1 MKNCI
6 SKPSAL
12 SALVVAF
19 ALSGLMTSCD
29 DMLSTDSEFVQFA
42 EDNTLSHPEDSIFS
56 VMGIIRDMQ
65 VIADRI
71 VLLGELRGDLV
82 VPTDNATKDIKNMAA
97 FHFNEENQYNRISDF
112 YAVINDCN
120 YFLAHADMDLER
132 LGKVVFEREFAAVKT
147 FRAWTYLQLAKI
159 YGEVPLVL
167 DPILTEADAQHA
179 MELKPSGMKEICDYF
194 ITDIADYVDTEF
206 PQYGQM
212 GSYNSEQFFIPVRV
226 LLGELSLWAGYY
238 DDAAYYLID
247 YLTQR
252 NHPVSTGITS
262 ADWHENI
269 DNFATAIPGGSF
281 SSMFATS
288 RSEEVISMIPME
300 DNEYY
305 GVRSYLPSIFS
316 SMENSNH
323 GFFQVTP
330 SQAMF
335 DYSSA
340 EDYCYLYTTKVG
352 KDTIYVQKNNLQRKY
367 YAGDLRFSQTYT
379 YRTINR
385 DEFSKYSSTD
395 QQITKHRGLYVVTY
409 RRQQVYLMLAE
420 ALNRA
425 NCPETA
431 MCILKYGLTNL
442 NISRYISEREMM
454 DLHINLR
461 SFNDDV
467 FNESNTQ
474 GIHSRG
480 CGEAECDTLYTL
492 PMPEMA
498 LASYADTVAYQV
510 PLVEDMIMREM
521 TLEKAFEGQ
530 RYYDLMR
537 VALRRGEPDY
547 LAKPVAYR
555 TGVEDAAL
563 RSLLMNQANWYLPIE
578 PVSLK

>member
-1 MKNCI
+1 MKNRI
-6 SKPSAL
+6 SKASAL
-12 SALVVAF
+12 SVLFVAF

-42 EDNTLSHPEDSIFS
+42 EDNTLNHPEDSIFS

-82 VPTDNATKDIKNMAA
+82 VPTDNATKDIKNMAN
-97 FHFNEENQYNRISDF
+97 FRFDEENLYDRISDF

-120 YFLAHADMDLER
+120 FFLANADMNLER

-167 DPILTEADAQHA
+167 DPILTEADAQRA

-194 ITDIADYVDTEF
+194 IDDIMEYEDTEY
-206 PQYGQM
+206 PKYGQM

-238 DDAAYYLID
+238 DDAVYYLAD

-252 NHPVSTGITS
+252 NHPVPTGITS
-262 ADWHENI
+262 AYWGENI
-269 DNFATAIPGGSF
+269 DNFATAAPAGSF
-281 SSMFATS
+281 GSMFNTLQ
-288 RSEEVISMIPME
+288 SEEVISMIPME

-305 GVRSYLPSIFS
+305 GVRSYLPNIFS

-340 EDYCYLYTTKVG
+340 EDYCYLFTTKVG

-367 YAGDLRFSQTYT
+367 YAGDLRFCQTYT

-395 QQITKHRGLYVVTY
+395 QQITKHPGLYVVTY
-409 RRQQVYLMLAE
+409 RKQQVYLMFAE

-442 NISRYISEREMM
+442 NMSRYISEKEIM
-454 DLHINLR
+454 N
-461 SFNDDV
+461 SYFNFGFFDDV
-467 FNESNTQ
+467 FTESNTQ

-492 PMPEMA
+492 PVPEMA

-537 VALRRGEPDY
+537 IALRRGDPDY
-547 LAKPVAYR
+547 LAKPVANR

-563 RSLLMNQANWYLPIE
+563 RSLLMNQANWYLPVE
-578 PVSLK
+578 SASLK